1 MNDVASKFSAAPA
14 PGAPVPRAVPFSRPD
29 IGQEEIDA
37 VVECLRSGWLTTGPR
52 CQAFERAFSQFV
64 GGGVEAIAVNSCT
77 AGLEVALAAVG
88 IGPGDEVITTDLTFS
103 ATAMSITRLGA
114 KPVVVDIDP
123 ATLNIDCERAAAAV
137 SPRTRAILPV
147 HYAGLACDLDAIDE
161 IARRH
166 AIAVI
171 EDAAHALPTTWKK
184 RTIGAGTSDAT
195 VFSFHPIKTI
205 TTGEGGMITLR
216 DPDVAKRARNL
227 RFHGIDRD
235 VSARYRE
242 KGGSWRYD
250 VAGPGTKS
258 NMTDMAAALGI
269 VQLGRAWAMH
279 RRRQELWERY
289 DRAFADLPLLLPPR
303 PREEDVHARHLYAIR
318 VLPEAPL
325 DRDTFIA
332 EMAKAGVN
340 CNVHFIPLHLHSYWR
355 DSLGLTPAMF
365 PEAQKTFDGLVT
377 LPLFSLLDD
386 DAQDYVIDR
395 IRDALR

>member
-1 MNDVASKFSAAPA
+1 MNDVASKFRASPAPAAPA
-14 PGAPVPRAVPFSRPD
+14 PRTVPFSRPD

-103 ATAMSITRLGA
+103 ATAMSIMRLGA

-123 ATLNIDCERAAAAV
+123 TTLNIDCERAAAAV
-137 SPRTRAILPV
+137 SPRTRVILPV

-166 AIAVI
+166 SLAVI
-171 EDAAHALPTTWKK
+171 EDAAHSLPTTWKK
-184 RTIGAGTSDAT
+184 RTIGAGTSDAA

-205 TTGEGGMITLR
+205 TTGEGGMITVR
-216 DPDVAKRARNL
+216 DADVAKRARKL

-235 VSARYRE
+235 VSARYQE

-250 VAGPGTKS
+250 VSGPGTKS

-279 RRRQELWERY
+279 RRRQELSERY

-318 VLPEAPL
+318 LLPEAPL

-386 DAQDYVIDR
+386 DSQDYVIDR